1 MYTETCRPRRPFR
14 PHTSVG
20 TFAMFALFGLAP
32 AAALADP
39 PAVPVTATRSTKVP
53 LADLDLDTPA
63 GARVAYERIR
73 RVAERLCDDRGRT
86 LGAGTT
92 QRPTTHAYA
101 KLWPTRSVKS
111 RRLPSQPLRS
121 NLPNPGTAVQV
132 ACSERPHLRC
142 RSPDPLAYA
151 DSGPALDGVACFGI

>member
-73 RVAERLCDDRGRT
+73 RVAERLCDDREDPWSRY
-86 LGAGTT
+86 
-92 QRPTTHAYA
+92 HAATYNA
-101 KLWPTRSVKS
+101 CVRETVAD
-111 RRLPSQPLRS
+111 
-121 NLPNPGTAVQV
+121 AVRQIQ
-132 ACSERPHLRC
+132 A
-142 RSPDPLAYA
+142 
-151 DSGPALDGVACFGI
+151 PALAALEK